1 MYDIPSLSETMA
13 IPPALEGTS
22 INLHTRID
30 AGTPLN
36 LDDIEEARFVVRRM
50 KLALGKQSRFN
61 NF

>member
-1 MYDIPSLSETMA
+1 MYDIPSLR
-13 IPPALEGTS
+13 GTS

-50 KLALGKQSRFN
+50 KLALSKQSRFN